1 MRENVRLRDIPV
13 VVVSG
18 GDLTPEQNQQL
29 SAFGQRLISK
39 STLDERDLLNIIER
53 ALKRVETRHGA

>member
-1 MRENVRLRDIPV
+1 